1 MDAHALPSLQPP
13 PTRQNRGLWTA
24 ALLRLLE
31 NRTAL
36 IGGTCLCVLALAGVL
51 APVITPYEP
60 TVGDLAQRLQ
70 EPSLTHL
77 MGTDLL
83 GRDEFTRVL
92 YGARLSLQA
101 GLIAVIFG
109 VGLGGFIG
117 AVAGGVGGLW
127 DGVLMRLTDVMLAF
141 PGVLLAIGIVSW
153 LGQGSLQIMVAVG
166 VSYAPTFARL
176 LRGSVLALRQTEYV
190 AAARAV
196 GATRL
201 RVLLR
206 HMLPNALTPVIVR
219 ATLALATAIIDVAAL
234 GFLGLGPG
242 DPRIAEWGEML
253 TDSARFLQT
262 APHLILFPSA
272 AITVTAVAINLL
284 GDGLRDSLDPRSS
297 S

>member
-1 MDAHALPSLQPP
+1 VNAHALRPVST
-13 PTRQNRGLWTA
+13 PTRYDRGLWTA
-24 ALLRLLE
+24 ALLRLVE
-31 NRTAL
+31 NRSAMV
-36 IGGTCLCVLALAGVL
+36 GGACLCLFALAGLL
-51 APVITPYEP
+51 APVVTPYEP
-60 TVGDLAQRLQ
+60 TIGDITQRLQ
-70 EPSLTHL
+70 GPSVTHL

-101 GLIAVIFG
+101 GLVAVIFG
-109 VGLGGFIG
+109 VGLGGLIG
-117 AVAGGVGGLW
+117 AVAGGLGGLG
-127 DGVLMRLTDVMLAF
+127 DAFLMRLTDVLLAF

-190 AAARAV
+190 VAAWAV
-196 GATRL
+196 GATGP
-201 RVLLR
+201 RVLMR

-262 APHLILFPSA
+262 APHLILFPSV
-272 AITVTAVAINLL
+272 AITLTAVAINLF

-297 S
+297 H